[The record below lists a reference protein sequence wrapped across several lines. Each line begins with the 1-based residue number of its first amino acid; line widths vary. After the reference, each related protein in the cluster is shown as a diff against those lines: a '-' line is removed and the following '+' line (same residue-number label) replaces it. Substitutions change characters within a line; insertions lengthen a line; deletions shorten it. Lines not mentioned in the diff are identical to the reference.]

1 MLRLPLVRIGKR
13 LLLCLASRIER
24 INELSSQRCIYRIE
38 KVQGNSSPTESIYNR
53 RQNQNRDN
61 QRVSITITTEEE
73 NQMKKLYTSFH
84 RAILLLSGERNAD
97 KPIRKTVKKAE

>member
-1 MLRLPLVRIGKR
+1 M
-13 LLLCLASRIER
+13 
-24 INELSSQRCIYRIE
+24 
-38 KVQGNSSPTESIYNR
+38 ESIYNR

-73 NQMKKLYTSFH
+73 NQMKKLYTSFR
-84 RAILLLSGERNAD
+84 RAILLPSGERNAD